1 MISAQDRTQLI
12 LTGLL
17 TLAALALLVAIY
29 YTPTWWVS
37 LKAPN
42 YPEES
47 FPDGV
52 RIHFHMNGVFNGCT
66 KVEKAE
72 IQEEEAL
79 DCVHEMDTINHYV
92 GMYPIAAGG
101 PVEKAYSQFLM
112 TLLGVMVVGFA
123 IPWRKVRLGLLT
135 VGFVSIAGWMY
146 LTVYAADGIHLQN
159 AGYVDAMIASL
170 DQDKGGSEDDE
181 AQGPDA
187 PLDPGKALIE
197 QLRRSMSEKDAPAQA
212 PAMEQTTQLSAVS
225 DKERYIESLRVSF
238 EVDQKRKENGAA
250 WNGSGFQVMS
260 WHYEKNLGRYFNN
273 PDEIKPMVATL
284 ELATHLLFVGIIG
297 AMVVLLWGARQ
308 SRGLL
313 YWVLALAPLALPVF
327 FIIEYAAWLWWFGHS
342 LHEMA
347 AFTVKPFMPTVFG
360 DGKVAQFSTHSYPHI
375 GFGLMLL
382 LSLVMAVLALLRRK
396 QIKAEVFTGA

>member
-1 MISAQDRTQLI
+1 MTSTQDRTRLL
-12 LTGLL
+12 LTALL
-17 TLAALALLVAIY
+17 TLAALVLLVAIY

-42 YPEES
+42 YPPES

-66 KVEKAE
+66 MVEKTE

-123 IPWRKVRLGLLT
+123 IPWRKVRVGGMA
-135 VGFVSIAGWMY
+135 VGFVVIAGWMY
-146 LTVYAADGIHLQN
+146 LTLYSEGGIRYQN
-159 AGYVDAMIASL
+159 TGYVDALLASL
-170 DQDKGGSEDDE
+170 DQEKGESEE
-181 AQGPDA
+181 QETA
-187 PLDPGKALIE
+187 LDPGQALIE
-197 QLRRSMSEKDAPAQA
+197 QLRRAMAEKEGPVEAAKPKKADKPTSEKDRFI
-212 PAMEQTTQLSAVS
+212 
-225 DKERYIESLRVSF
+225 DSLRVTF
-238 EVDQKRKENGAA
+238 EHDQERKETGAE
-250 WNGSGFQVMS
+250 WTGSGFQVMS
-260 WHYEKNLGRYFNN
+260 WHYEKNLGRYFNE
-273 PDEIKPMVATL
+273 PEQIEPMVATL
-284 ELATHLLFVGIIG
+284 KLATHLLFAGIVG
-297 AMVVLLWGARQ
+297 AMLLLLWGARQ

-375 GFGLMLL
+375 GFGLMLA
-382 LSLVMAVLALLRRK
+382 LSVVMAVLALLRRQ
-396 QIKAEVFTGA
+396 QIKADQAGEA

>member
-1 MISAQDRTQLI
+1 MTSAQDRTRLI

-17 TLAALALLVAIY
+17 TLAALILLVAIY

-42 YPEES
+42 YPPES

-66 KVEKAE
+66 MVEKAE
-72 IQEEEAL
+72 IREDEAL

-112 TLLGVMVVGFA
+112 VLLGVMVVGFA
-123 IPWRKVRLGLLT
+123 IPWRKARLGAMG
-135 VGFVSIAGWMY
+135 VGFAIIAGWMY
-146 LTVYAADGIHLQN
+146 LAMYTEDGIHLQN
-159 AGYVDAMIASL
+159 TGYVDALLASL
-170 DQDKGGSEDDE
+170 DQEKGESNEQ
-181 AQGPDA
+181 AA
-187 PLDPGKALIE
+187 PVDSGQALIE
-197 QLRRSMSEKDAPAQA
+197 QLRRAMAEKDAPVEAA
-212 PAMEQTTQLSAVS
+212 KPKKAEKPAS
-225 DKERYIESLRVSF
+225 DKERYIDSLRVTF
-238 EVDQKRKENGAA
+238 EHDQKRKGRDDV
-250 WNGSGFQVMS
+250 WTGSGFQVMS

-273 PDEIKPMVATL
+273 PEEIGPMVATL
-284 ELATHLLFVGIIG
+284 KVATHLLFVGILG
-297 AMVVLLWGARQ
+297 AMVLLLWGARQ
-308 SRGLL
+308 SRGFL

-382 LSLVMAVLALLRRK
+382 FSVVMAALALLRRK
-396 QIKAEVFTGA
+396 QIKADDAGGA

>member
-1 MISAQDRTQLI
+1 MSSSQNSSKNI
-12 LTGLL
+12 LVALL
-17 TLAALALLVAIY
+17 TVAALAILVGIY

-66 KVEKAE
+66 KVDKAE
-72 IQEEEAL
+72 IHEDEAL

-112 TLLGVMVVGFA
+112 VLLGVMVLGFA
-123 IPWRKVRLGLLT
+123 LSNRTARMGVLGA
-135 VGFVSIAGWMY
+135 GFAGIAVWMY
-146 LTVYAADGIHLQN
+146 LTMYASNGISFQN

-170 DQDKGGSEDDE
+170 DQDKGGDDE
-181 AQGPDA
+181 DVGSSVSSGQ
-187 PLDPGKALIE
+187 ALIE
-197 QLRRSMSEKDAPAQA
+197 QLRRSMQQAEQAPEPKTPKIDTNASEKDRHIQN
-212 PAMEQTTQLSAVS
+212 
-225 DKERYIESLRVSF
+225 LRTNF
-238 EVDQKRKENGAA
+238 EIDQKRQAEGME
-250 WNGSGFQVMS
+250 WNGSGYQVAS
-260 WHYEKNLGRYFNN
+260 WHYEKNLGRYFND

-284 ELATHLLFVGIIG
+284 KMAMHALFVGIIG
-297 AMVVLLWGARQ
+297 AMVLLLWGARQ
-308 SRGLL
+308 QRGLL
-313 YWVLALAPLALPVF
+313 FWVLALAPLALPVF

-382 LSLVMAVLALLRRK
+382 FSVVMAVLLLVRRK
-396 QIKAEVFTGA
+396 QVQAAE

>member
-1 MISAQDRTQLI
+1 MTSAQDRTRLI
-12 LTGLL
+12 ATGLL
-17 TLAALALLVAIY
+17 TAVALVLLVAIY

-112 TLLGVMVVGFA
+112 ALLGVMVIGFVLPSRNARLGVMAVGFA
-123 IPWRKVRLGLLT
+123 IIVT
-135 VGFVSIAGWMY
+135 WMY
-146 LTVYAADGIHLQN
+146 LTIYGKDGIYLQN
-159 AGYVDAMIASL
+159 AGYIDAMIASL
-170 DQDKGGSEDDE
+170 DQEKGGGAEQDDGTAE
-181 AQGPDA
+181 AMSSGQA
-187 PLDPGKALIE
+187 IIE
-197 QLRRSMSEKDAPAQA
+197 QLRRSMQETKKDKP
-212 PAMEQTTQLSAVS
+212 TQQLDASAS
-225 DKERYIESLRVSF
+225 DKERYIHSLRVSF
-238 EVDQKRKENGAA
+238 EIDQKRKESAQE

-273 PDEIKPMVATL
+273 PEEIKPMVDTL
-284 ELATHLLFVGIIG
+284 QMATHLLFAGIIG
-297 AMVVLLWGARQ
+297 AMGLLLWGARQ
-308 SRGLL
+308 SRGFL
-313 YWVLALAPLALPVF
+313 YWVLALAPMALPVF

-382 LSLVMAVLALLRRK
+382 FSAVMAAIALLRRK
-396 QIKAEVFTGA
+396 QIKAENAGGM

>member
-1 MISAQDRTQLI
+1 MNSAQNRTRLI
-12 LTGLL
+12 VTGLL
-17 TLAALALLVAIY
+17 TVAALILLVAIY

-42 YPEES
+42 YPPES

-66 KVEKAE
+66 MVEKAE
-72 IQEEEAL
+72 IREDEAL

-112 TLLGVMVVGFA
+112 ALLGVMVLGFA
-123 IPWRKVRLGLLT
+123 IPRRQVRMLT
-135 VGFVSIAGWMY
+135 MAAGFAVIAGWMY
-146 LTVYAADGIHLQN
+146 LTMYTTDGIRLQN
-159 AGYVDAMIASL
+159 TGYVDALLASL
-170 DQDKGGSEDDE
+170 DQEKGESNE
-181 AQGPDA
+181 QGA
-187 PLDPGKALIE
+187 ALDPGVALIE
-197 QLRRSMSEKDAPAQA
+197 QLRRAMAEKEAPVE
-212 PAMEQTTQLSAVS
+212 PAKPKKAEKPAS
-225 DKERYIESLRVSF
+225 DKERYIDSLRVTF
-238 EVDQKRKENGAA
+238 EHDQRRKGRTDE
-250 WNGSGFQVMS
+250 WSGSGFQVMS

-273 PDEIKPMVATL
+273 PEEIGPMVDTL
-284 ELATHLLFVGIIG
+284 KLAAHLLFAGIIA
-297 AMVVLLWGARQ
+297 AMVLLLWGARQ
-308 SRGLL
+308 ERGLL
-313 YWVLALAPLALPVF
+313 YWLLVLAPMALPVF

-375 GFGLMLL
+375 GFGLMLIF
-382 LSLVMAVLALLRRK
+382 SLVTAALALLRRK
-396 QIKAEVFTGA
+396 QITADKSGET

>member
-1 MISAQDRTQLI
+1 MTSAQDRTRLI

-17 TLAALALLVAIY
+17 TTIALVLLVAIY

-52 RIHFHMNGVFNGCT
+52 RIHFHMNGVFNGCK
-66 KVEKAE
+66 KVEKSE

-101 PVEKAYSQFLM
+101 PVEKTYSQFLM
-112 TLLGVMVVGFA
+112 ALLGVMVIGFA
-123 IPWRKVRLGLLT
+123 IPWRNVRLGT
-135 VGFVSIAGWMY
+135 MAVGFIIIAVWMS
-146 LTVYAADGIHLQN
+146 LTIYGKDGIHLQN
-159 AGYVDAMIASL
+159 SGYVDAMIASL
-170 DQDKGGSEDDE
+170 DQEKGGDAEEEEDVDGTTNSGQ
-181 AQGPDA
+181 AI
-187 PLDPGKALIE
+187 IE
-197 QLRRSMSEKDAPAQA
+197 QLRRSLEQSEKKTKAAP
-212 PAMEQTTQLSAVS
+212 PPETFTS
-225 DKERYIESLRVSF
+225 DKERYIHSLRVSF
-238 EVDQKRKENGAA
+238 EIDQKRKDTGVE

-273 PDEIKPMVATL
+273 PEEIKPMVATL
-284 ELATHLLFVGIIG
+284 QLATHLLFAGIIG
-297 AMVVLLWGARQ
+297 AMVLLLWGARQ

-382 LSLVMAVLALLRRK
+382 FSLVMAVLALLRRK
-396 QIKAEVFTGA
+396 QIKAENTAGM

>member
-1 MISAQDRTQLI
+1 MTSAQDRTKLI

-17 TLAALALLVAIY
+17 TLTALVLLVAIY

-42 YPEES
+42 YPPES

-66 KVEKAE
+66 MVEKAE
-72 IQEEEAL
+72 IREDEAL

-112 TLLGVMVVGFA
+112 VLLGVMVVGFA
-123 IPWRKVRLGLLT
+123 LPWRKVRLGVMA
-135 VGFVSIAGWMY
+135 VGFIVIAGWMY
-146 LTVYAADGIHLQN
+146 MTMYSDNGIRLQN
-159 AGYVDAMIASL
+159 TGYVDALLASL
-170 DQDKGGSEDDE
+170 DQEKGESNEQ
-181 AQGPDA
+181 AA
-187 PLDPGKALIE
+187 SMDPGRALIE
-197 QLRRSMSEKDAPAQA
+197 QLRRAMAEKEAPVEQVKPKKAEK
-212 PAMEQTTQLSAVS
+212 PAS
-225 DKERYIESLRVSF
+225 DKERYIDSLRVTF
-238 EVDQKRKENGAA
+238 EHDQRRKGRDDV
-250 WNGSGFQVMS
+250 WTGSGFQVMS

-273 PDEIKPMVATL
+273 PEEIGPMVDTL
-284 ELATHLLFVGIIG
+284 KLATHLLFVGILG
-297 AMVVLLWGARQ
+297 AMVLLLWGARQ
-308 SRGLL
+308 SRGFL
-313 YWVLALAPLALPVF
+313 YWVLALAPMALPVF

-382 LSLVMAVLALLRRK
+382 FSVVMAALALLRRK
-396 QIKAEVFTGA
+396 QIMTSEAGDA

>member
-1 MISAQDRTQLI
+1 MNSAQDRTRLI
-12 LTGLL
+12 VTGLL
-17 TLAALALLVAIY
+17 TVAALVLLVAIY
-29 YTPTWWVS
+29 YTPIWWVS

-42 YPEES
+42 YPPES

-66 KVEKAE
+66 MVEKAE
-72 IQEEEAL
+72 IREDEAL

-112 TLLGVMVVGFA
+112 ALLGVMVLGFA
-123 IPWRKVRLGLLT
+123 IQRREVRMVT
-135 VGFVSIAGWMY
+135 MAAGFAVIAGWMY
-146 LTVYAADGIHLQN
+146 LTMYTADGIRLQN
-159 AGYVDAMIASL
+159 TGYVDALLASL
-170 DQDKGGSEDDE
+170 DQEKGESNE
-181 AQGPDA
+181 QGA
-187 PLDPGKALIE
+187 ALDPGAAVIE
-197 QLRRSMSEKDAPAQA
+197 QLRRAMAEKEAPVAQA
-212 PAMEQTTQLSAVS
+212 KPQKAEKPAS
-225 DKERYIESLRVSF
+225 DKERYIDSLRVTF
-238 EVDQKRKENGAA
+238 EHDQRRKGRTVE

-273 PDEIKPMVATL
+273 PEEIGPMVNTL
-284 ELATHLLFVGIIG
+284 ELATHLLFVGIVA
-297 AMVVLLWGARQ
+297 AMALLLWGARQ
-308 SRGLL
+308 ARGLL
-313 YWVLALAPLALPVF
+313 YWALVLAPMALPVF

-375 GFGLMLL
+375 GFGLMLMF
-382 LSLVMAVLALLRRK
+382 SVVTAALALLRRK
-396 QIKAEVFTGA
+396 QILADESGGG

>member
-1 MISAQDRTQLI
+1 MTSAQDRTKLI

-17 TLAALALLVAIY
+17 TLTALVLLVAIY

-42 YPEES
+42 YPPES

-66 KVEKAE
+66 MVEKAE
-72 IQEEEAL
+72 IREDEAL

-112 TLLGVMVVGFA
+112 VLLGVMVVGFA
-123 IPWRKVRLGLLT
+123 IPWHKVRLGVMA
-135 VGFVSIAGWMY
+135 VGFIVIAGWMY
-146 LTVYAADGIHLQN
+146 MTMYSDNGIRLQN
-159 AGYVDAMIASL
+159 TGYVDALLASL
-170 DQDKGGSEDDE
+170 DQEKGESNEQ
-181 AQGPDA
+181 AA
-187 PLDPGKALIE
+187 SMDPGRALIE
-197 QLRRSMSEKDAPAQA
+197 QLRRAMAEKEAPVEQVKPKKAEK
-212 PAMEQTTQLSAVS
+212 PAS
-225 DKERYIESLRVSF
+225 DKERYIDSLRVTF
-238 EVDQKRKENGAA
+238 EHDQRRKGRDDV
-250 WNGSGFQVMS
+250 WTGSGFQIMS

-273 PDEIKPMVATL
+273 PEEIGPMVDTL
-284 ELATHLLFVGIIG
+284 KLATHLLFVGILG
-297 AMVVLLWGARQ
+297 AMVLLLWGARQ
-308 SRGLL
+308 SRGFL
-313 YWVLALAPLALPVF
+313 YWVLALAPMALPVF

-382 LSLVMAVLALLRRK
+382 FSVVMAALALLRRK
-396 QIKAEVFTGA
+396 QIMTSEAGGA

>member
-1 MISAQDRTQLI
+1 MTSSTHDHTRLI

-17 TLAALALLVAIY
+17 TLAALVLLVAIY

-42 YPEES
+42 YPPES

-101 PVEKAYSQFLM
+101 PVEKAFSQFLM
-112 TLLGVMVVGFA
+112 TLLGVMVVGFV
-123 IPWRKVRLGLLT
+123 IPWRKARLGVLAA
-135 VGFVSIAGWMY
+135 GFLAIAGWMY
-146 LTVYAADGIHLQN
+146 LTLYSDDGIHFQN
-159 AGYVDAMIASL
+159 AGYVEALLASL
-170 DQDKGGSEDDE
+170 DQEKGEEEEQTDT
-181 AQGPDA
+181 
-187 PLDPGKALIE
+187 LDPGQALIE
-197 QLRRSMSEKDAPAQA
+197 QLKRSMAQTETSAPEVK
-212 PAMEQTTQLSAVS
+212 PAASAELAS
-225 DKERYIESLRVSF
+225 DKARFIDSLRVTYGYDR
-238 EVDQKRKENGAA
+238 ERRGLAEE
-250 WNGSGFQVMS
+250 WNGSAFQVMS
-260 WHYEKNLGRYFNN
+260 WHYEKNLGRYFNE
-273 PDEIKPMVATL
+273 PEEIEPMVATL
-284 ELATHLLFVGIIG
+284 KLATHLLFAGIIG
-297 AMVVLLWGARQ
+297 AMLLLLWGARQ

-375 GFGLMLL
+375 GFGLMLA
-382 LSLVMAVLALLRRK
+382 LSVVMAALALLRRK
-396 QIKAEVFTGA
+396 QIKAEQAGEA

>member
-1 MISAQDRTQLI
+1 MTSAQDRTKLI

-17 TLAALALLVAIY
+17 TLSALILLVAIY
-29 YTPTWWVS
+29 YAPTWWVS

-42 YPEES
+42 YPPES

-66 KVEKAE
+66 KMEKAE

-123 IPWRKVRLGLLT
+123 IPWRKVRLAVLAG
-135 VGFVSIAGWMY
+135 GFVFIAGWMY
-146 LTVYAADGIHLQN
+146 LTIYAADGIHLQN

-170 DQDKGGSEDDE
+170 DQDKGGDEDEDE
-181 AQGPDA
+181 AGQEAPMDA
-187 PLDPGKALIE
+187 GKALIE
-197 QLRRSMSEKDAPAQA
+197 QLRRSMSEKDAPAPT
-212 PAMEQTTQLSAVS
+212 PAVDAAKQLPAS
-225 DKERYIESLRVSF
+225 DKERYIDSLRVSF
-238 EVDQKRKENGAA
+238 EVDQTRKENSEV
-250 WNGSGFQVMS
+250 WTGSGFQVMS

-273 PDEIKPMVATL
+273 PEEIKPMVDTL
-284 ELATHLLFVGIIG
+284 QLATHLLFAGIIG

-308 SRGLL
+308 PRGLL
-313 YWVLALAPLALPVF
+313 YWALALAPLALPVF

-375 GFGLMLL
+375 GFGFMLL
-382 LSLVMAVLALLRRK
+382 LSVVMAVLALLRRK
-396 QIKAEVFTGA
+396 QIKAEASAGA